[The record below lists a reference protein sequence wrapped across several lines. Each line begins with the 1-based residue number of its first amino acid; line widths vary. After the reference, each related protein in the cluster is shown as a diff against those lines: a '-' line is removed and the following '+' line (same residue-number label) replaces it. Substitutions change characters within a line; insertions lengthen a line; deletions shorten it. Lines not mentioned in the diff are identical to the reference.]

1 MGLGISGTGSM
12 PTDIKVAKGIAASW
26 TGEGKSLNS
35 KINDQVAM
43 IPPWVLAK
51 AHGVCF
57 LFFLRAGFLWS
68 GELGTGFVIAKIN
81 RGTPQERW
89 SAPTAITSGGMGWG
103 LLIGAQKQYH
113 VVVLNSKNA
122 LRTFSSQGKMNIGGD
137 IGVAAGPVGRNAD
150 VKVDVGNKGVAASYS
165 YSYSQGLFAGL
176 AINGAVIVANPA
188 MNKGFYGKEISPKDL
203 LTGADGLREAD
214 SNFEYTE
221 LHRHLATALGGSVHG
236 SEAMSQNTDQP
247 NSGGPGA
254 MEVDYFGLSGRSGS
268 ERHAGGDGYS
278 RSNSAARGALS
289 TSSRRVSE
297 QASGYGGGGGSGNY
311 NDFVSRRPSD
321 QYGSRGDT
329 YSEASRAASRGYYGG
344 GDPRSNYY
352 QDGQRDYRDYPSDHY
367 GGSRDPPRDAYGGP
381 RDYPPRA
388 YQEPRD
394 GRAEYDRAY
403 SGRSYSD
410 YYQRYGTGSRQQGN
424 GASRSGGYPSQEDD
438 RDGQAGGGYSNN
450 DGRNT
455 QGRSGSYRGGGGYPS
470 RI

>member
-12 PTDIKVAKGIAASW
+12 STDVKVAKGIAASW

-35 KINDQVAM
+35 KIKDQVAM

-122 LRTFSSQGKMNIGGD
+122 LRTFSSQGKMNFGGD

-150 VKVDVGNKGVAASYS
+150 VKVDVGNKGIAASYS

-176 AINGAVIVANPA
+176 ALNGAVIVGNPS
-188 MNKGFYGKEISPKDL
+188 MNKGFYGREIAIKDL
-203 LTGADGLREAD
+203 LTGAEGLREAD
-214 SNFEYTE
+214 SNFEYSE
-221 LHRHLATALGGSVHG
+221 LHRHLASALGGSVHG
-236 SEAMSQNTDQP
+236 SDAALSVDQP
-247 NSGGPGA
+247 NSGAPGTV
-254 MEVDYFGLSGRSGS
+254 EVDYFGLSGRSGS
-268 ERHAGGDGYS
+268 ELHAGGDGYS

-289 TSSRRVSE
+289 TYDARRNSE
-297 QASGYGGGGGSGNY
+297 QASGYGGNGGSGNHD
-311 NDFVSRRPSD
+311 DFVSRRPSA
-321 QYGSRGDT
+321 QYGSRADS
-329 YSEASRAASRGYYGG
+329 YADAHRSRSRDYYGE
-344 GDPRSNYY
+344 GDPRSYY
-352 QDGQRDYRDYPSDHY
+352 DDRQRDQPSDYY
-367 GGSRDPPRDAYGGP
+367 GGSREPPRDTYGGP
-381 RDYPPRA
+381 RDLPPRP

-394 GRAEYDRAY
+394 SRADDRGY
-403 SGRSYSD
+403 SGASYSD
-410 YYQRYGTGSRQQGN
+410 VYQGYGSRQYGK
-424 GASRSGGYPSQEDD
+424 GSSRNSGYPYEEDNRD
-438 RDGQAGGGYSNN
+438 RQNSGGGYSNY
-450 DGRNT
+450 DGSTT
-455 QGRSGSYRGGGGYPS
+455 QGRSGSSRGSGAGAGYPS

>member
-1 MGLGISGTGSM
+1 MS
-12 PTDIKVAKGIAASW
+12 TDIKVAKGIAASW

-35 KINDQVAM
+35 KIKDQVAM

-57 LFFLRAGFLWS
+57 LFFIRAGFLWS

-150 VKVDVGNKGVAASYS
+150 VKLDVGNKGVAASYS

-176 AINGAVIVANPA
+176 ALNGAVIVGNPS
-188 MNKGFYGKEISPKDL
+188 MNKGFYGKEISVKEL

-221 LHRHLATALGGSVHG
+221 LHRHLASALGGSVHG
-236 SEAMSQNTDQP
+236 SDATLSMDQP
-247 NSGGPGA
+247 NSGAHGG

-278 RSNSAARGALS
+278 RSNSGARGALS
-289 TSSRRVSE
+289 TNDYRRVSE
-297 QASGYGGGGGSGNY
+297 QASGYGGDGGSGNY

-321 QYGSRGDT
+321 QYGSRGDS
-329 YSEASRAASRGYYGG
+329 YADAYRAGPRGSYGG

-352 QDGQRDYRDYPSDHY
+352 QDGQRYQASDYH
-367 GGSRDPPRDAYGGP
+367 GGP
-381 RDYPPRA
+381 RDLPPTP
-388 YQEPRD
+388 YQERRD
-394 GRAEYDRAY
+394 GRADYDRGY
-403 SGRSYSD
+403 SGTSYSD
-410 YYQRYGTGSRQQGN
+410 YYQRSATGSRPYGN
-424 GASRSGGYPSQEDD
+424 GSSRSGGYPPEEDD
-438 RDGQAGGGYSNN
+438 RERQRSGGGYSNY
-450 DGRNT
+450 DGSNT
-455 QGRSGSYRGGGGYPS
+455 QGRSGSSRGSGGGGYPS